1 MTIVFWVIIALCL
14 AFGLV
19 GCFVN
24 KFPSVLLVLVA
35 TLIAKFGLNIEFG
48 YEVIAVVAAIWLA
61 SSIINKKVLPN
72 LIKKLHD
79 YSKGATR
86 GITIGS
92 LLGILLLLTTNS
104 TAMTVVMAIIG
115 FGVIPY
121 ALAFVFEYFHCK
133 DAAAASKGAL
143 SAYTLYI
150 ANTIL
155 KLVAFSYAIYAIFK
169 L

>member
-1 MTIVFWVIIALCL
+1 MGNYCPML

-48 YEVIAVVAAIWLA
+48 DEVIAVVAAIWLA
-61 SSIINKKVLPN
+61 YSIINKKVLPN

-92 LLGILLLLTTNS
+92 LLGILLLLTANS

-121 ALAFVFEYFHCK
+121 ALAFVCEYFSCK
-133 DAAAASKGAL
+133 DAAATSKGAL